1 MVCVS
6 LIDSRKAPVHPL
18 AGDPLLSAARHKAVV
33 EHATRRRLAR
43 LTAPALAATL
53 VTGTVVAVSVGALDV
68 NPAEVAAS
76 DISIAD
82 RGPSQRELAE
92 GLLDRQQ
99 SVNRSAH
106 RVTLEERPE
115 PIGYRFATVELNL
128 RTEPSE
134 KAKVVDVLDVA
145 TKVAITGKTQKGFAE
160 VARGGL
166 AYWVSADYLAK
177 KKPKPEKVEPE
188 TPAGPTPG
196 DCTATPP
203 SGVVSQAMVVFEAV
217 CSNFPSITTYGGW
230 RNDGEHSDGHA
241 IDVMV
246 SGDEGWQ
253 VAEYLRA
260 HAAEFNLYDVIYSQ
274 RIFTQERASEGWRYM
289 EDRGSTTANHYDHV
303 HVAVY

>member
-1 MVCVS
+1 
-6 LIDSRKAPVHPL
+6 
-18 AGDPLLSAARHKAVV
+18 LSAARHKAVV
-33 EHATRRRLAR
+33 ERTPRRRLAR

-53 VTGTVVAVSVGALDV
+53 VTGTVVGVAVAAKDL
-68 NPAEVAAS
+68 NPSEVAAS
-76 DISIAD
+76 DISAQVN
-82 RGPSQRELAE
+82 RPRPAQVAE
-92 GLLDRQQ
+92 DLLDRQQ
-99 SVNRSAH
+99 SVNRSAR

-115 PIGYRFATVELNL
+115 PIGVRFATVALNL

-134 KAKVVDVLDVA
+134 DAKVVDVLDAA
-145 TKVAITGKTQKGFAE
+145 TKVAITGEAQKGFAE
-160 VARGGL
+160 VARDGK

-177 KKPKPEKVEPE
+177 DKPKPEKSDPE
-188 TPAGPTPG
+188 AAATGPTPG
-196 DCTATPP
+196 NCTASPP

-253 VAEYLRA
+253 VAEFLRA
-260 HAAEFNLYDVIYSQ
+260 HAAEFNLYDIIYSQ
-274 RIFTQERASEGWRYM
+274 KIFTQERASEGWRSM

>member
-1 MVCVS
+1 
-6 LIDSRKAPVHPL
+6 
-18 AGDPLLSAARHKAVV
+18 LSAARHKAVV
-33 EHATRRRLAR
+33 EHATRRRLVR

-53 VTGTVVAVSVGALDV
+53 VTGTVVGVSLAAADM
-68 NPAEVAAS
+68 NPSEVAAS
-76 DISIAD
+76 NIAGQVG
-82 RGPSQRELAE
+82 RPSQAQIAE
-92 GLLDRQQ
+92 DLLDRQQ
-99 SVNRSAH
+99 SVNRSAR
-106 RVTLEERPE
+106 RVTLAERPE
-115 PIGYRFATVELNL
+115 PIGFRYATVALNL
-128 RTEPSE
+128 RAEPSE
-134 KAKVVDVLDVA
+134 QAKVVDVLDVA
-145 TKVAITGKTQKGFAE
+145 SKIAITGKTEKGFAE
-160 VARGGL
+160 VARDGV

-177 KKPKPEKVEPE
+177 KKPKPEKEEAAATGV
-188 TPAGPTPG
+188 TPG
-196 DCTATPP
+196 NCTASPP

-253 VAEYLRA
+253 VAEFLRA